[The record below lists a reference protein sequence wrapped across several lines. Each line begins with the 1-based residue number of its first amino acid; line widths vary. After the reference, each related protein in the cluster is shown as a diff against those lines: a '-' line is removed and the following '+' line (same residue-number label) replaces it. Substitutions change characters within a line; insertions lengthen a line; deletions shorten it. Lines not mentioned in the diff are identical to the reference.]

1 MLSRTASR
9 NAWETSSL
17 YSGVVAEGT
26 QRRDRE
32 VGRANTRASSWLAW
46 SLAGLSGTMFLAGAI
61 LTIFSLYETA
71 PAAQPSSD
79 WGSGGAIGNLLIQA
93 PFLAFTIVGALIA
106 SRRPENPIGWICL
119 VAGLFWTL
127 IALDDQYT
135 AYALAT
141 TGVVLFPAAVAALS
155 QWLWVPPV
163 GLLSIYL
170 ILFFP
175 DGRLPSRRWTPLAW
189 FFGAVMVLVSLA
201 IALAPGPL
209 PDLGGVRN
217 PFGLEGYSWIADA
230 TNVIPA
236 LLPVCTLASAL
247 SLVLRYRRSGSEE
260 REQIKWI
267 AFAGSFVGLM
277 SLITVVS
284 TLIFAPEFPDS
295 TGTQPLWLVVL
306 QDVELLSFAGIPVAV
321 GIAVLRYRLYDIDLL
336 INRTLV
342 YGSLSATLIAF
353 YFGGIVV
360 LQRVFVLLTGQ
371 QSTLAVVASTLLIAA
386 LFNPL
391 RRRIQFFID
400 RRFYRSKYDVRK
412 TLEAFSAKLRDETD
426 LEALS
431 DELVGVVRETMQ
443 PAHASL
449 WLRPERASEAERGE

>member
-1 MLSRTASR
+1 MSSRA
-9 NAWETSSL
+9 A
-17 YSGVVAEGT
+17 
-26 QRRDRE
+26 
-32 VGRANTRASSWLAW
+32 SWLAW
-46 SLAGLSGTMFLAGAI
+46 SLAGLSGAMFVAGAI
-61 LTIFSLYETA
+61 LTVLSLYVTA

-79 WGSGGAIGNLLIQA
+79 WGTGGAIGNLLILA

-127 IALDDQYT
+127 IALGDQYT
-135 AYALAT
+135 AYGLAT
-141 TGVVLFPAAVAALS
+141 TGVDPFPAAVAALS

-175 DGRLPSRRWTPLAW
+175 DGRLPSRRWRPLAW
-189 FFGAVMVLVSLA
+189 FSGAVMVLVSLA

-217 PFGLEGYSWIADA
+217 PFGLEGYPWIADA
-230 TNVIPA
+230 TNDIPA
-236 LLPVCTLASAL
+236 LLPLCTLASAL
-247 SLVLRYRRSGSEE
+247 SLVLRYRRSGREE

-284 TLIFAPEFPDS
+284 ALIFAPEFPYS
-295 TGTQPLWLVVL
+295 TGTQPVWLGVL
-306 QDVELLSFAGIPVAV
+306 QDLELLSFAAIPLAV
-321 GIAVLRYRLYDIDLL
+321 GIAVLRYRLYDIDVI

-342 YGSLSATLIAF
+342 YGSLSAILAAL
-353 YFGGIVV
+353 YFGGVA
-360 LQRVFVLLTGQ
+360 LTEALFRSLTGQ
-371 QSTLAVVASTLLIAA
+371 QHQPQLTIVVSTLVIAA
-386 LFNPL
+386 LFTPL
-391 RRRIQFFID
+391 RRRIQSFID
-400 RRFYRSKYDVRK
+400 RRFYRRKYDARK

-426 LEALS
+426 LDALS
-431 DELVGVVRETMQ
+431 NDLVGVVRDTMQ
-443 PAHASL
+443 PSHVSL
-449 WLRPERASEAERGE
+449 WLRPDTAPKGEQAE

>member
-1 MLSRTASR
+1 MF
-9 NAWETSSL
+9 
-17 YSGVVAEGT
+17 VAGT
-26 QRRDRE
+26 
-32 VGRANTRASSWLAW
+32 
-46 SLAGLSGTMFLAGAI
+46 I
-61 LTIFSLYETA
+61 LTILSLYVTA

-79 WGSGGAIGNLLIQA
+79 WGSGGAIGNLLILA

-127 IALDDQYT
+127 IALNDQYT

-141 TGVVLFPAAVAALS
+141 TGVIPFPAAVAALS

-175 DGRLPSRRWTPLAW
+175 DGRLPSRRWAPLAW
-189 FFGAVMVLVSLA
+189 FSGAVMVLVSLA

-217 PFGLEGYSWIADA
+217 PFGLEGYPWIADA

-236 LLPVCTLASAL
+236 LLPLCTLASAF

-284 TLIFAPEFPDS
+284 ALVFAPEFPDS
-295 TGTQPLWLVVL
+295 TGTQPLWLGVL

-321 GIAVLRYRLYDIDLL
+321 GIAVLRYRLYDIDVI

-342 YGSLSATLIAF
+342 YGSLTATLIAL

-360 LQRVFVLLTGQ
+360 LQRLFVVLTGQ
-371 QSTLAVVASTLLIAA
+371 QSTFAVVASTLLIAT
-386 LFNPL
+386 LFSPL
-391 RRRIQFFID
+391 RRRIQAFID
-400 RRFYRSKYDVRK
+400 RRFYRKKYDARK
-412 TLEAFSAKLRDETD
+412 TLEAFSTKLREGSD
-426 LEALS
+426 LDVLS
-431 DELVGVVRETMQ
+431 NDLVGVVRETMQ
-443 PAHASL
+443 PAHVSL
-449 WLRPERASEAERGE
+449 WLRPDSTSEGEQAV